1 MSSWGSSWGG
11 GGGRVVL
18 ELREGAIIDKK
29 KSRPSQNKD
38 KGKDDIIP
46 GKSFGNRV
54 EHMIHPI
61 PRKNNATLKAYPHE
75 QESLFL

>member
-1 MSSWGSSWGG
+1 ME
-11 GGGRVVL
+11 L
-18 ELREGAIIDKK
+18 ELKQQASWCCFALLGNGNGGKPEIQG
-29 KSRPSQNKD
+29 N